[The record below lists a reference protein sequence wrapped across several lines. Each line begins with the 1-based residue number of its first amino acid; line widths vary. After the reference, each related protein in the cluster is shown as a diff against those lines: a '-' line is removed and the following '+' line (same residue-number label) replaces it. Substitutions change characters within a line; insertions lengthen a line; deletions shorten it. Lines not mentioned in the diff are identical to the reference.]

1 MKIGIDGTRAS
12 DDERATHR
20 AARERIV
27 VTGALILETP
37 ANFGNGDADALT
49 DMPLLEDELDRS
61 PLLTG
66 TSIAGALRNYLR
78 ERERGFGD
86 SGSGDLEVALFGA
99 RSGDDGGWQSPLI
112 AHDAR
117 GFTKEFELRDGVQ
130 IDLKTRT
137 AADEKKFDYRLLAP
151 GSRFE
156 LRFELLVGQAP
167 DGDFAAHR
175 RQLRQALATAL
186 DGLAR
191 GEITLG
197 ARKRRGFGRC
207 RVDNWEVREYKLTE
221 IAGLLAWLA
230 EGRGDHWAEPAPAPP
245 VRSAS
250 ITEALGA
257 DVTVAA
263 IDRRKQ
269 FTLTATFGL
278 DGSLL
283 VRSGCG
289 EEDLGADVAHLH
301 SFGEDQDRR
310 RPVIPGTSWAGAL
323 RSRATQIINTL
334 QADSESGRG
343 LIEDIFGPAE
353 IKSPRN
359 NEIRQP
365 ARASRLLVTESVIE
379 HGRSFKQS
387 RVKLDRFTGGAFE
400 SALFE
405 EGPIFGLPETCVK
418 LHLSLRAPGA
428 ADESVPDSDRR
439 KWHAEIG
446 LLLLALKDLWTGD
459 LALGGAVGVGRGRLA
474 GREATFNWEG
484 RDWRLESEDNG
495 RLKITGDQV
504 ALQNFVNALQEVL
517 SRA

>member
-1 MKIGIDGTRAS
+1 MKIGVDGRRAP

-20 AARERIV
+20 AVRERIV

-37 ANFGNGDADALT
+37 ASFGNGDADALT

-78 ERERGFGD
+78 ERERGFGEPE
-86 SGSGDLEVALFGA
+86 SGELEVALFGA
-99 RSGDDGGWQSPLI
+99 RSGDDSGWQSPLI
-112 AHDAR
+112 VHDAR
-117 GFTKEFELRDGVQ
+117 GFTKAVELRDGVQ

-137 AADEKKFDYRLLAP
+137 AADEKKYDYRLLAA
-151 GSRFE
+151 GARFE
-156 LRFELLVGQAP
+156 LRFELLIGQP
-167 DGDFAAHR
+167 PHDDFAAHR

-186 DGLAR
+186 DGLAC

-207 RVDNWEVREYKLTE
+207 RVERWEVREYKLTE
-221 IAGLLAWLA
+221 RVGLLAWLA
-230 EGRGDHWAEPAPAPP
+230 EGRGDDWAEPPRP
-245 VRSAS
+245 VRSAA
-250 ITEALGA
+250 IAEALGP
-257 DVTVAA
+257 DVAVAA
-263 IDRRKQ
+263 TDRRRQ
-269 FTLTATFGL
+269 LTLTATFSL

-283 VRSGCG
+283 VRSGFG
-289 EEDLGADVAHLH
+289 EEDLGADMAHLH
-301 SFGEDQDRR
+301 SFGEDQERR

-323 RSRATQIINTL
+323 RSRATQIVNTL
-334 QADSESGRG
+334 QADSEPGRA
-343 LIEDIFGPAE
+343 LIESVFGPAE
-353 IKSPRN
+353 IKAPRD
-359 NEIRQP
+359 NETRQP
-365 ARASRLLVTESVIE
+365 ARASRLLVAESVIE
-379 HGRSFKQS
+379 RGRSFRQS

-405 EGPIFGLPETCVK
+405 EEPIFGLPDTSVK

-428 ADESVPDSDRR
+428 VDESASNESRQ
-439 KWHAEIG
+439 KWQAEIG

-474 GREATFNWEG
+474 GREATLNWEG
-484 RDWRLESEDNG
+484 QDWRLERAAG
-495 RLKITGDQV
+495 GKLTITGDQA
-504 ALQNFVNALQEVL
+504 ALQNFVNALREVL